1 MLECNLV
8 EKTSK
13 KGDTYVCLE
22 IDFGNGYKKL
32 VFLNPAEKALL
43 GVANS

>member
-8 EKTSK
+8 EKVSQAGK
-13 KGDTYVCLE
+13 PYFCLE
-22 IDFGNGYKKL
+22 IDLGNGYKKI

>member
-8 EKTSK
+8 ERTSK
-13 KGDTYVCLE
+13 DGNNYFCLE

-43 GVANS
+43 GVNNK